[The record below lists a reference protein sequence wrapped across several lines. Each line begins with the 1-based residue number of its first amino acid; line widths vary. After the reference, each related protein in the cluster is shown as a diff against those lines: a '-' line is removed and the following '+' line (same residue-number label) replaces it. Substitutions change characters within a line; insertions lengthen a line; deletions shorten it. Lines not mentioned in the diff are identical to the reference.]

1 MIIAGLF
8 VGRVI
13 VKQVQRDR
21 ACECKS
27 SLCGGIT
34 GRFMNS
40 KTKTQLTLDAKKRLL
55 REMLFARRFEERCYE
70 AYVERKIGGF
80 LHLYPG
86 EEACAH
92 GVLEAARP
100 GKDYVIT
107 SYRDHVHAIKSGVDP
122 KAIMAELYGKV
133 TGCCK
138 GLGGSMHIFGVDHR
152 FMGGYALVG
161 GPFPL
166 AAGIAKGIQMKRG
179 DEISI
184 CFLGDAANNQGT
196 FHESLNMAK
205 LWNLPVLYVCENN
218 LYGIGTRI
226 DRSTA
231 VVDQYKRV
239 AAYNI
244 PSQQVDG
251 QDIEK
256 VYAAAVEAVNYV
268 RSGQGPYFL
277 ELMTYRYRGH
287 SMSDSNAY
295 RSKSEERIWGERDP
309 IILLRDRLIQLG
321 VMTQE
326 DYKKLDAEI
335 LDRIESEVIKFA
347 EESPEPPKE
356 MLAKYVLVEQDPW
369 VNGGAR

>member
-1 MIIAGLF
+1 
-8 VGRVI
+8 
-13 VKQVQRDR
+13 
-21 ACECKS
+21 
-27 SLCGGIT
+27 
-34 GRFMNS
+34 MNAA
-40 KTKTQLTLDAKKRLL
+40 DKKRLL

-100 GKDYVIT
+100 GHDYVIT
-107 SYRDHVHAIKSGVDP
+107 GYRDHVHAIKCGADP
-122 KAIMAELYGKV
+122 KEVMAELYGKE
-133 TGCCK
+133 TGSSK
-138 GLGGSMHIFGVDHR
+138 GRGGSMHIFDVKHR

-166 AAGIAKGIQMKRG
+166 AAGMAKAIQMKGG
-179 DEISI
+179 DEIAI

-196 FHESLNMAK
+196 FHESLNMAA
-205 LWNLPVLYVCENN
+205 LWKLPVLYVCENN

-231 VVDQYKRV
+231 VIDQYKRV

-244 PSQQVDG
+244 PSAQEDG

-256 VYAAAVEAVNYV
+256 VFKAAQKAVKHV
-268 RSGQGPYFL
+268 RSGKGPYFL

-295 RSKSEERIWGERDP
+295 RAKDEERMWSKRDP
-309 IILLRDRLIQLG
+309 IIMLRDRLIEAGEL
-321 VMTQE
+321 TKE
-326 DYKKLDAEI
+326 KYKAMDTEI
-335 LDRIESEVIKFA
+335 LDQIENEIIAFA
-347 EESPEPPKE
+347 ESSPEPRVE
-356 MLAKYVLVEQDPW
+356 EVGKYVLAENDPW
-369 VNGGAR
+369 VHGGVRGGVK

>member
-1 MIIAGLF
+1 
-8 VGRVI
+8 
-13 VKQVQRDR
+13 
-21 ACECKS
+21 
-27 SLCGGIT
+27 
-34 GRFMNS
+34 MNS
-40 KTKTQLTLDAKKRLL
+40 ETKSLLDVETKKKLL

-92 GVLEAARP
+92 GVLEAARV
-100 GKDYVIT
+100 GHDYVIT
-107 SYRDHVHAIKSGVDP
+107 SYRDHVHAMKSGLDP
-122 KAIMAELYGKV
+122 KAVMAELFAKE

-138 GLGGSMHIFGVDHR
+138 GLGGSMHIFGIEQR

-166 AAGIAKGIQMKRG
+166 AAGIAKGIQMKGG
-179 DEISI
+179 DEICV

-205 LWNLPVLYVCENN
+205 LWNLPVVYVCENN

-239 AAYNI
+239 SGYNI
-244 PSQQVDG
+244 PSNQADG
-251 QDIEK
+251 QDVEA
-256 VYAAAVEAVNYV
+256 VYAAAKEAVDHV
-268 RSGQGPYFL
+268 RAGNGPYFL
-277 ELMTYRYRGH
+277 ELLTYRYRGH

-295 RSKSEERIWGERDP
+295 RAKDEERMWSKRDP
-309 IILLRDRLIQLG
+309 IIMLRDRLIEAG
-321 VMTQE
+321 EMTE
-326 DYKKLDAEI
+326 DAFKQIDDEI
-335 LDRIESEVIKFA
+335 LDRIEDEIITFA
-347 EESPEPPKE
+347 EESPEPSME
-356 MLAKYVLVEQDPW
+356 LLDKYVLVENDPW
-369 VNGGAR
+369 VKGGQQ

>member
-1 MIIAGLF
+1 
-8 VGRVI
+8 
-13 VKQVQRDR
+13 
-21 ACECKS
+21 
-27 SLCGGIT
+27 
-34 GRFMNS
+34 MNAA
-40 KTKTQLTLDAKKRLL
+40 DKKRLL

-86 EEACAH
+86 EEACAF

-100 GKDYVIT
+100 GHDYVIT
-107 SYRDHVHAIKSGVDP
+107 GYRDHVHAIKCGADP
-122 KAIMAELYGKV
+122 KEVMAELFAKE
-133 TGCCK
+133 TGSSK
-138 GLGGSMHIFGVDHR
+138 GRGGSMHIFDVKHH

-166 AAGIAKGIQMKRG
+166 AAGMAKAIQLKGG
-179 DEISI
+179 DEIAI

-196 FHESLNMAK
+196 FHESLNMAA
-205 LWNLPVLYVCENN
+205 LWKLPVLYVCENN

-231 VVDQYKRV
+231 VVEQYKRV

-244 PSQQVDG
+244 PSAQEDG

-256 VYAAAVEAVNYV
+256 VFKAAQKAVKHV
-268 RSGQGPYFL
+268 RSGKGPYFL

-295 RSKSEERIWGERDP
+295 RGKDEERMWSKRDP
-309 IILLRDRLIQLG
+309 IIMLRDRLIESGDL
-321 VMTQE
+321 TKAA
-326 DYKKLDAEI
+326 YKTMDTEI
-335 LDRIESEVIKFA
+335 LDQIENDIIAFA
-347 EESPEPPKE
+347 ESSPEPRVE
-356 MLAKYVLVEQDPW
+356 ELHKYVFAENDPW
-369 VNGGAR
+369 VKGAARGGDK

>member
-1 MIIAGLF
+1 MPGAAACIGKADPAFLP
-8 VGRVI
+8 
-13 VKQVQRDR
+13 RD
-21 ACECKS
+21 
-27 SLCGGIT
+27 
-34 GRFMNS
+34 
-40 KTKTQLTLDAKKRLL
+40 LTLRLSSFRPSEETITMKVADKKRVL

-86 EEACAH
+86 EEACAF
-92 GVLEAARP
+92 GVLEAART
-100 GKDYVIT
+100 GHDYVIT
-107 SYRDHVHAIKSGVDP
+107 SYRDHVHAIKSGADP
-122 KAIMAELYGKV
+122 KEIMAELYGKE
-133 TGCCK
+133 TGVSK
-138 GLGGSMHIFGVDHR
+138 GRGGSMHIFDVKHR

-166 AAGIAKGIQMKRG
+166 AAGIAKAIQMKGG
-179 DEISI
+179 DEICI

-239 AAYNI
+239 SGYNI
-244 PSQQVDG
+244 PSAQEDG
-251 QDIEK
+251 QDIEL
-256 VYAAAVEAVNYV
+256 VYKAATKAVSHV
-268 RSGQGPYFL
+268 RSGKGPYFL

-295 RSKSEERIWGERDP
+295 RAKTEERMWSKRDP
-309 IILLRDRLIQLG
+309 VIMLRDRLIASGHL
-321 VMTQE
+321 TLH
-326 DYKKLDAEI
+326 DYKDMDTEVLEEI
-335 LDRIESEVIKFA
+335 ENRIIAFA
-347 EESPEPPKE
+347 ESSSEPDVAGVE
-356 MLAKYVLVEQDPW
+356 NYVLAENDPW
-369 VNGGAR
+369 VKGGVH

>member
-1 MIIAGLF
+1 
-8 VGRVI
+8 
-13 VKQVQRDR
+13 
-21 ACECKS
+21 
-27 SLCGGIT
+27 
-34 GRFMNS
+34 MNAA
-40 KTKTQLTLDAKKRLL
+40 DKKRLL

-86 EEACAH
+86 QEACVH
-92 GVLEAARP
+92 GVMEAAKP
-100 GKDYVIT
+100 GFDYVIT
-107 SYRDHVHAIKSGVDP
+107 GYRDHVHAIKCGSDP
-122 KAIMAELYGKV
+122 KEVMAELYGKE
-133 TGCCK
+133 TGSSR
-138 GLGGSMHIFGVDHR
+138 GRGGSMHIFDAKHR

-166 AAGIAKGIQMKRG
+166 AAGMAKAIRMKGGTEIA
-179 DEISI
+179 I

-231 VVDQYKRV
+231 VVEQYKRV
-239 AAYNI
+239 GGYNI
-244 PSQQVDG
+244 PAAQADG

-256 VYAAAVEAVNYV
+256 VYAAAKIAVDHV
-268 RSGQGPYFL
+268 RGGKGPYFL

-295 RSKSEERIWGERDP
+295 RAKDEERRWSKRDP
-309 IILLRDRLIQLG
+309 IIMLRDRLIDAGQLNLD
-321 VMTQE
+321 
-326 DYKKLDAEI
+326 DYKTMDKEI
-335 LDRIESEVIKFA
+335 LDQIEFEIVKFA
-347 EESPEPPKE
+347 EDSPEPKLE
-356 MLAKYVLVEQDPW
+356 ELTKYCFAENDPW
-369 VNGGAR
+369 VHGGKVA